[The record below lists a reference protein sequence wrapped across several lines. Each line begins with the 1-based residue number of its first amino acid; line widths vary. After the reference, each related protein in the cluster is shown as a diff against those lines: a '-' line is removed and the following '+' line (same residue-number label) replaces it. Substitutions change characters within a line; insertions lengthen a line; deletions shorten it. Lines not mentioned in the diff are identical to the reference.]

1 MKNMLDEING
11 RLDTAEEKVVN
22 LKTAI
27 EIIQNETQRKKTE
40 KLNEQH
46 MIELWEMLVGLA
58 L

>member
-1 MKNMLDEING
+1 MLDEING
-11 RLDTAEEKVVN
+11 RYCWRKSSK
-22 LKTAI
+22 LKNIAI

-46 MIELWEMLVGLA
+46 MSELWEMLIGLA